1 MMRPTILL
9 THFLTKCLHMNYV
22 IIKGNFRVVKHS
34 PDGDSLKFQAKKASN
49 WKKIV
54 TVYHDLFAKKIKEGQ
69 GVVQLRL
76 QGIDALETHYSPS
89 QISAPSTVGN
99 KTSKKAA
106 VPKRSNYKQ
115 PEKYGN
121 MATDKLME
129 ILGVENVVW
138 TRNYIKSIDI
148 KKGKTVKTYSAKNSD
163 PIEGY
168 IIVNDVERKGRP
180 ISFAF
185 AGKTRLRDG
194 ANVTKDKLQKILK
207 DSINYQLLADGLVYP
222 YFFHTLSAKLRNVLA
237 EGVKNAQEQ
246 KLNIWLDDKTEQGIK
261 LNKFSQ
267 ITGEHVILPYLF
279 RRLIK
284 HQYLRLMQEYWKALE
299 GKKSYQP
306 KAESLFLK
314 SFFDDT
320 NPYVFVIDVKDF
332 KRLDEIVVISR
343 NKIRMST
350 HPGNIVFLS

>member
-1 MMRPTILL
+1 
-9 THFLTKCLHMNYV
+9 MNYV

-54 TVYHDLFAKKIKEGQ
+54 TVYHELFAKKIKEGQ

-76 QGIDALETHYSPS
+76 QGIDALETHYTPGKL
-89 QISAPSTVGN
+89 SAPSSVGS
-99 KTSKKAA
+99 KTSKKAIA
-106 VPKRSNYKQ
+106 PKRNNYKQ
-115 PEKYGN
+115 PVKYGN
-121 MATDKLME
+121 LATEKLME
-129 ILGVENVVW
+129 IIGLQNVEWSRYSV
-138 TRNYIKSIDI
+138 KSVDI
-148 KKGKTVKTYSAKNSD
+148 KKGRTWKTYATKNAD

-194 ANVTKDKLQKILK
+194 GKVTKDKLQKILK
-207 DSINYQLLADGLVYP
+207 DSINYQLLAEGLVYP

-237 EGVKNAQEQ
+237 DGVKSAQKK
-246 KLNIWLDDKTEQGIK
+246 KLNIWLDDKTQEGIK

-267 ITGEHVILPYLF
+267 ITGEHIILPYLF

-284 HQYLRLMQEYWKALE
+284 HQYLRLMQEYWKAIE
-299 GKKSYQP
+299 GRKSYKP

-343 NKIRMST
+343 NKVRMTT

>member
-1 MMRPTILL
+1 
-9 THFLTKCLHMNYV
+9 MNYV
-22 IIKGNFRVVKHS
+22 IIKGNFRVIRYS

-54 TVYHDLFAKKIKEGQ
+54 SVHADLFATKLKEDG

-89 QISAPSTVGN
+89 FLPTPKSVG
-99 KTSKKAA
+99 KKKSKKAEL
-106 VPKRSNYKQ
+106 PKRQNFKQ

-121 MATDKLME
+121 MATDKLLD
-129 ILGVENVVW
+129 ILGLQNVVW
-138 TRNYIKSIDI
+138 TRNYIKSVDI
-148 KKGKTVKTYSAKNSD
+148 KKGRSLKTYSAKNSE

-194 ANVTKDKLQKILK
+194 GKVSKEKLQKILK

-222 YFFHTLSAKLRNVLA
+222 YFFYSLSAKLRNVLSD
-237 EGVKNAQEQ
+237 GVKNAQKK
-246 KLNIWLDDKTEQGIK
+246 KLNIWLDDKTLAGIK

-267 ITGEHVILPYLF
+267 ITGEHIIVPYLF

-284 HQYLRLMQEYWKALE
+284 HQYLNLMQGYWKALE
-299 GKKSYQP
+299 GNKAYKP
-306 KAESLFLK
+306 KVESLFLK
-314 SFFDDT
+314 SFFDKT
-320 NPYVFVIDVKDF
+320 NPYVFLIDEKDF
-332 KRLDEIVVISR
+332 RRLDEIVIVSR
-343 NKIRMST
+343 NKIRMAT

>member
-1 MMRPTILL
+1 
-9 THFLTKCLHMNYV
+9 MNYV

-54 TVYHDLFAKKIKEGQ
+54 TVYHELFAKKIEEGQ

-76 QGIDALETHYSPS
+76 QGIDALETHYTPS
-89 QISAPSTVGN
+89 KILAPKTIGS
-99 KTSKKAA
+99 KTSKKATL
-106 VPKRSNYKQ
+106 PDRNNYKQ

-121 MATDKLME
+121 LATEKLLE
-129 ILGVENVVW
+129 ILGLQNVVW
-138 TRNYIKSIDI
+138 SRYSIKSVDI
-148 KKGKTVKTYSAKNSD
+148 KKGKTLKTYSNKNTD

-194 ANVTKDKLQKILK
+194 GKITKEKLQKILK
-207 DSINYQLLADGLVYP
+207 DSINYQLLAEGLVYP

-237 EGVKNAQEQ
+237 DAVKDAQKK
-246 KLNIWLDDKTEQGIK
+246 KLNIWLDDQTERGIK

-267 ITGEHVILPYLF
+267 ITGEHIILPYLF

-299 GKKSYQP
+299 GNKAHQP

-320 NPYVFVIDVKDF
+320 NPYVFVIDTKDF